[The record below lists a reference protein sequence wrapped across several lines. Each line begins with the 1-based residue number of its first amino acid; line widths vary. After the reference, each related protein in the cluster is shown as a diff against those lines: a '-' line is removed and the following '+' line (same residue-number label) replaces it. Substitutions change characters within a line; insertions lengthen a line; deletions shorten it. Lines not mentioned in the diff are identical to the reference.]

1 MGGDILTAILAAAL
15 VFLMPSVV
23 QHRKVLLGNDN
34 TQKGTMSRMNRTA
47 VNKAPKPDA
56 LGTSRVR
63 YWGSGGSGLLH
74 HTRAPTRLTP
84 SYPSHKRPLFNQP
97 PQSTV
102 SYGNSWQFHSTKAP
116 IRMMLSHQRPLSKEP
131 QSSYGNSWQYHST
144 KAPIRP
150 MPSPPPVLY
159 TQPLLSHPTSKPLAQ
174 YGINGINR
182 PMKTGKLFF
191 NADK

>member
-116 IRMMLSHQRPLSKEP
+116 IRL
-131 QSSYGNSWQYHST
+131 
-144 KAPIRP
+144 